1 MIPMKSGLTAMLL
14 TAVVASPL
22 LASPMIVRAIGPSAE
37 MYKPGQ
43 KLADNAQLVLR
54 AGDQVTV
61 LDAHG
66 TRSFTGPQT
75 VRLDTA
81 SAVAT
86 QTAFAELLTQ
96 KAERR
101 ARIGAVRG
109 AAPEPVANPMPP
121 GIWAINAAQG
131 GTVCAL
137 DTTKLSLWRPD
148 PVPATT
154 INLARPGAAGVP
166 VAFPAGVAVAPWPAE
181 IAVADGDRFTIAGA
195 GAAPAQITVRKIAAP
210 PSPDVLAAA
219 LLDAGC
225 QSQLDRLMVIAAKA
239 AAPES

>member
-1 MIPMKSGLTAMLL
+1 MNSRIVAAMLA
-14 TAVVASPL
+14 TAVASPL
-22 LASPMIVRAIGPSAE
+22 LASPMIVRAVGPSAE

-61 LDAHG
+61 LDSHG

-75 VRLDTA
+75 VRLNAA

-96 KAERR
+96 KSERR

-109 AAPEPVANPMPP
+109 AAPEPIANPVPP
-121 GIWAINAAQG
+121 GIWAISAAQS
-131 GTVCAL
+131 GTICAL
-137 DTTKLSLWRPD
+137 DMAKLSLWRPD
-148 PVPATT
+148 PVPATM
-154 INLARPGAAGVP
+154 INVARAGAAPVS
-166 VAFPAGVAVAPWPAE
+166 VAFPAGVAVAAWPAE
-181 IAVADGDRFTIAGA
+181 LAVADGDRFTLAGA

-210 PSPDVLAAA
+210 PSADVLAAA

-225 QSQLDRLMVIAAKA
+225 QSQLDRLMAIAANA
-239 AAPES
+239 ATPES